1 MYKQDNV
8 DKYYCPTCH
17 NIFDSTKETVTA
29 IPNGEDLVKPFF
41 EIYAKQDEPV
51 EIKIPQPYYTMWM
64 DDAEYDPLSRFATV
78 RCPRCGGTSIR
89 EIENNIRYCC
99 EVCHKLFTPEESA
112 QIKETEESIK
122 NEKPKDNKM
131 PNFPEEMPKIYLGG
145 CEAVTCPSCEML
157 ISVGKYDYGAYC
169 GFCNSFFKISK
180 TENKK
185 EKKMLK
191 VISDVYEKTS
201 DAVLVEKHF
210 GICHGVFNDSNPMD
224 AILINGFKEEILK
237 KAKELEKAENDKKV

>member
-1 MYKQDNV
+1 MWEHKADS
-8 DKYYCPTCH
+8 YYCNLCCSRV
-17 NIFDSTKETVTA
+17 DSTKETVTA
-29 IPNGEDLVKPFF
+29 IPDVEDLVKPSGF

-51 EIKIPQPYYTMWM
+51 EVKVPQPYYTKWI
-64 DDAEYDPLSRFATV
+64 DEAEYDPLSKFATV
-78 RCPRCGGTSIR
+78 RCPICGGTSIR
-89 EIENNIRYCC
+89 EIEKNIRYCC

-112 QIKETEESIK
+112 HFKETKEAT
-122 NEKPKDNKM
+122 
-131 PNFPEEMPKIYLGG
+131 KIYLGG
-145 CEAVTCPSCEML
+145 CEVVTCPSCETL
-157 ISVGKYDYGAYC
+157 IRVGKYDYGAYC

-201 DAVLVEKHF
+201 DAVLVNKYF
-210 GICHGVFNDSNPMD
+210 GGIISDHIYTGVVISELKD
-224 AILINGFKEEILK
+224 AFLK